1 MAEGEELDIPSSG
14 RDSIAS
20 GVGGTL
26 ACHSFSM
33 LRRYLISAWNNCTRM
48 GCRVRVVMVM
58 GDSDGVM
65 GEGGDGV
72 TGWGES

>member
-1 MAEGEELDIPSSG
+1 MAEEEELDIPSSG

-48 GCRVRVVMVM
+48 GCRVMVMVM

-72 TGWGES
+72 TVIG